1 MNIEQ
6 QIEAILFWKGEPVKI
21 TKLAEYLGIDENAT
35 KEGIDKLEQ
44 SLTDRGIVLI
54 RKDEEVVLGTAKVA
68 SVLIEKLTKEELV
81 RDLGKAGLETL
92 SIIIYKGPVS
102 RAEIDYIRGV
112 QSNFIIRN
120 LSIRGLI
127 ERISNPKDQRSFLYR
142 PTFDLLQYLGL
153 SKIEDMPEFQ
163 AVKDDLLAFEQSQEE
178 EKKIEENVEQSLAD
192 LNEIEEK
199 EDSEAAMNSSTED
212 TSVVKEV

>member
-112 QSNFIIRN
+112 QSNLIIRN